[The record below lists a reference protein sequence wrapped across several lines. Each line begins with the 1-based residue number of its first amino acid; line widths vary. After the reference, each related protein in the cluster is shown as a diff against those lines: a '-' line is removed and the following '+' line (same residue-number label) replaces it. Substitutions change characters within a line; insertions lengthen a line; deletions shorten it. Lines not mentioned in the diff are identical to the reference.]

1 MKGLIKWGAFAV
13 ELCLSFVLLSCVSIC
28 RCPPNSAYIGQIVL
42 LAIASGACAYLS
54 SSQFQQPWPTTPIK
68 MWQLFLEPPVAV
80 WVISMV
86 LLILQLTGHGYVP
99 ANRDYILYRT
109 K

>member
-1 MKGLIKWGAFAV
+1 MKGLIKWGAFVV
-13 ELCLSFVLLSCVSIC
+13 ELCLLFVLLSCISIC
-28 RCPPNSAYIGQIVL
+28 RCATNSAYISQIVL
-42 LAIASGACAYLS
+42 LAIGAGVCAYLS
-54 SSQFQQPWPTTPIK
+54 SSQFQQSWSTTPIK
-68 MWQLFLEPPVAV
+68 MWQLLMEPPVAV

-86 LLILQLTGHGYVP
+86 LVVLQLTGYGYVP

>member
-1 MKGLIKWGAFAV
+1 
-13 ELCLSFVLLSCVSIC
+13 
-28 RCPPNSAYIGQIVL
+28 
-42 LAIASGACAYLS
+42 
-54 SSQFQQPWPTTPIK
+54 
-68 MWQLFLEPPVAV
+68 MWQLLMEPPVAV

-86 LLILQLTGHGYVP
+86 LVVLQLTGYGYVP